1 MRLIA
6 TGLVVGFALATAGCR
21 REMPF
26 DLVPIHGKVAYDDGS
41 LIKAGSI
48 TVTFNPV
55 DAPTEGG
62 VTPPGAQTQVNVE
75 DGTFTAITTRRPND
89 GVLLGRHKVA
99 VMSFDARAD
108 GRPVANDAVPDRY
121 RKAHTTPIE
130 IDITA
135 PDQFV
140 EISVARK

>member
-1 MRLIA
+1 
-6 TGLVVGFALATAGCR
+6 
-21 REMPF
+21 MPF
-26 DLVPIHGKVAYDDGS
+26 DLVPIHGKVAYDDGT
-41 LIKAGSI
+41 LIKAASI

-62 VTPPGAQTQVNVE
+62 MTPPGAQTQLNVQ
-75 DGTFTAITTRRPND
+75 DGSFAGVSTRRPND

-99 VMSFDARAD
+99 VLSFDARAD
-108 GRPVANDAVPDRY
+108 GRPVASGAVPERY

-130 IDITA
+130 IEITA